1 MSDINLLAR
10 FLNFAKGAKLPLAKK
25 RTLLAVSGGID
36 SVVLVDL
43 FHKAGFRF
51 EIAHCNF
58 GLRGEE
64 SDGDETFVKAL
75 AERYEVHFHTV
86 RFDMGNKS
94 SSVQEE
100 ARTLRYNW
108 FEQIRKANKLDYIA
122 TAHHADDQV
131 ETVLQHFVKG
141 TGIRGLRG
149 MKVKRD
155 LIVRPLLFAFRD
167 EIESYC
173 NEQNLN
179 YRTDSSNA
187 SLKYE
192 RNKVRHELIPMLQTL
207 NPNFKAT
214 LIAQLPIYQEL
225 EGIYNRT
232 IAKERAKLFI
242 PKGEEFHIPIL
253 MLKKKENPEVVLY
266 EFLKDFGFNKT
277 QTALIVQTLS
287 ASSGKR
293 FLSSSHQVIK
303 DRTHLMLSPLKEHT
317 QSIGMID
324 EAEIANNRTIQFGAS
339 KFTFSLVPAHEVKI
353 KSENTI
359 AYFDYAQLQFP
370 LTIRYK
376 RSGDYFYP
384 FGMKNKKKKVSKF
397 FKDMKLN
404 LTAKEDVA
412 ILLSGERIAWVVD
425 YRTDERFKITT
436 STTKVLVVKVDK
448 TI

>member
-25 RTLLAVSGGID
+25 RTLIAVSGGID

-100 ARTLRYNW
+100 ARTIRYNW
-108 FEQIRKANKLDYIA
+108 LEQIRKANKLDYIA

-277 QTALIVQTLS
+277 QTQLIVQTFDTPP
-287 ASSGKR
+287 GKR
-293 FLSSSHQVIK
+293 FLSSTHQLLK
-303 DRTHLMLSPLKEHT
+303 DRTHFILSPIKESC
-317 QSIGMID
+317 QSIVLID
-324 EAEIANNRTIQFGAS
+324 EDSVGENLSVQFGSTRFA
-339 KFTFSLVPAHEVKI
+339 FSVLPAGDVNM
-353 KSENTI
+353 KSENCF

-370 LTIRYK
+370 LSIRYK
-376 RSGDYFYP
+376 RTGDYFYP

-397 FKDMKLN
+397 FKDIKLN
-404 LTAKEDVA
+404 LAAKEEVL
-412 ILLSGERIAWVVD
+412 IFLSGERIAWVVEH
-425 YRTDERFKITT
+425 RTDERFRITP
-436 STTKVLVVKVDK
+436 STTKVLQVKLEKVK
-448 TI
+448 

>member
-1 MSDINLLAR
+1 MSETNLLTA

-25 RTLLAVSGGID
+25 RTLLAVSGGMD

-58 GLRGEE
+58 GLRGAE
-64 SDGDETFVKAL
+64 SDGDEVFVKTL
-75 AERYEVHFHTV
+75 AEQYGVQFYSV
-86 RFDMGNKS
+86 RFDLSNIKS
-94 SSVQEE
+94 SIQEE

-167 EIESYC
+167 EIETYC
-173 NEQNLN
+173 TEQNLN

-214 LIAQLPIYQEL
+214 LIAHLPIYQEL
-225 EGIYNRT
+225 EVLYNRT
-232 IAKERAKLFI
+232 IAKEHAKLFI

-253 MLKKKENPEVVLY
+253 LLKKKANPEVVLF

-277 QTALIVQTLS
+277 QTLLIVQALDS
-287 ASSGKR
+287 ISGKR
-293 FLSSSHQVIK
+293 FLSPTHKLLK
-303 DRTHLMLSPLKEHT
+303 DRTHFILSPIKESC
-317 QSIGMID
+317 QSIVLID
-324 EAEIANNRTIQFGAS
+324 EDSVGENLSVQFGSTRFA
-339 KFTFSLVPAHEVKI
+339 FSVLPAGDVNM
-353 KSENTI
+353 KSENCF

-370 LTIRYK
+370 LSIRYK
-376 RSGDYFYP
+376 RTGDYFYP

-397 FKDMKLN
+397 FKDIKLN
-404 LTAKEDVA
+404 LAAKEEVL
-412 ILLSGERIAWVVD
+412 IFLSGERIAWVVEH
-425 YRTDERFKITT
+425 RTDERFRITP
-436 STTKVLVVKVDK
+436 STTKVLQVKLEKVK
-448 TI
+448 

>member
-1 MSDINLLAR
+1 MSDINLLAS
-10 FLNFAKGAKLPLAKK
+10 FLNFAKGAKLLLAKK

-75 AERYEVHFHTV
+75 AERYNVQFHSV
-86 RFDMGNKS
+86 RFDMENITSG
-94 SSVQEE
+94 VQED

-167 EIESYC
+167 EIETYC
-173 NEQNLN
+173 NAQRLN

-207 NPNFKAT
+207 NSNFKAT

-324 EAEIANNRTIQFGAS
+324 EAEIVNNRTIQFGAS
-339 KFTFSLVPAHEVKI
+339 KFTFSLVPANEVKI
-353 KSENTI
+353 KSGNAI
-359 AYFDYAQLQFP
+359 AYLDYAQLQFP

-376 RSGDYFYP
+376 RHGDYFYP

-397 FKDMKLN
+397 FKDIKLN

-412 ILLSGERIAWVVD
+412 IVLSGERIAWVVD

-436 STTKVLVVKVDK
+436 STTKVLVIKVDK

>member
-1 MSDINLLAR
+1 MKCIFIRYVLIWET
-10 FLNFAKGAKLPLAKK
+10 K
-25 RTLLAVSGGID
+25 
-36 SVVLVDL
+36 VVVC
-43 FHKAGFRF
+43 K
-51 EIAHCNF
+51 
-58 GLRGEE
+58 
-64 SDGDETFVKAL
+64 
-75 AERYEVHFHTV
+75 
-86 RFDMGNKS
+86 
-94 SSVQEE
+94 E

-277 QTALIVQTLS
+277 QTQLIVQTLS
-287 ASSGKR
+287 SSSGKR

-303 DRTHLMLSPLKEHT
+303 DRTHLMLSLLKEHT
-317 QSIGMID
+317 KYWND
-324 EAEIANNRTIQFGAS
+324 
-339 KFTFSLVPAHEVKI
+339 
-353 KSENTI
+353 
-359 AYFDYAQLQFP
+359 
-370 LTIRYK
+370 
-376 RSGDYFYP
+376 
-384 FGMKNKKKKVSKF
+384 
-397 FKDMKLN
+397 
-404 LTAKEDVA
+404 
-412 ILLSGERIAWVVD
+412 
-425 YRTDERFKITT
+425 
-436 STTKVLVVKVDK
+436 
-448 TI
+448 

>member
-1 MSDINLLAR
+1 MSEINLLTT
-10 FLNFAKGAKLPLAKK
+10 FLSFVKGAKLPFEKK
-25 RTLLAVSGGID
+25 RTLLAVSGGMD

-43 FHKAGFRF
+43 FQKAGFRF

-58 GLRGEE
+58 GLRGVE
-64 SDGDETFVKAL
+64 SDGDEVFVKAL
-75 AERYEVHFHTV
+75 AEKYGVKFHGV
-86 RFDMGNKS
+86 RFNLSNTKNS
-94 SSVQEE
+94 IQEE
-100 ARTLRYNW
+100 ARTLRYTW
-108 FEQIRKANKLDYIA
+108 FEDIRKENKLDYIA

-149 MKVKRD
+149 MKAKRD

-167 EIESYC
+167 EIETYC
-173 NEQNLN
+173 NEQNLT
-179 YRTDSSNA
+179 YRTDSSNT

-225 EGIYNRT
+225 EILYNRT

-253 MLKKKENPEVVLY
+253 MLIKKENPEVVLY

-277 QTALIVQTLS
+277 QTQLIVQTFDIP
-287 ASSGKR
+287 SGKR
-293 FLSSSHQVIK
+293 FLSSTHQLIK
-303 DRTHLMLSPLKEHT
+303 DRTHFILVPLKEHV
-317 QSIGMID
+317 QSIITID
-324 EAEIANNRTIQFGAS
+324 ENEISNNDSIQFGALR
-339 KFTFSLVPAHEVKI
+339 FTFSVLPAVDLNMI
-353 KSENTI
+353 TENCF
-359 AYFDYAQLQFP
+359 AYIDYAQLQFP

-376 RSGDYFYP
+376 RPGDYFYP

-397 FKDMKLN
+397 FKDLKLN
-404 LTAKEDVA
+404 LAAKEDVL
-412 ILLSGERIAWVVD
+412 ILLSGERIAWVVEH
-425 YRTDERFKITT
+425 RTDERFKITT
-436 STTKVLVVKVDK
+436 STTKLLQVKVEK
-448 TI
+448 LK

>member
-1 MSDINLLAR
+1 MSDINLLAN

-25 RTLLAVSGGID
+25 RTLLAVSGGMD

-58 GLRGEE
+58 GLRGAE
-64 SDGDETFVKAL
+64 SDGDEVFVKTL
-75 AERYEVHFHTV
+75 AEQYGVQFYSV
-86 RFDMGNKS
+86 RFDLSNIKS
-94 SSVQEE
+94 SIQEE

-167 EIESYC
+167 EIETYC
-173 NEQNLN
+173 TEQNLN

-214 LIAQLPIYQEL
+214 LIAHLPIYQEL
-225 EGIYNRT
+225 EVLYNRT
-232 IAKERAKLFI
+232 IAKEHAKLFI

-253 MLKKKENPEVVLY
+253 LLKKKANPEVVLF

-277 QTALIVQTLS
+277 QTLLIVQALDS
-287 ASSGKR
+287 ISGKR
-293 FLSSSHQVIK
+293 FLSPTHKLLK
-303 DRTHLMLSPLKEHT
+303 DRTHFILSPIKESG
-317 QSIGMID
+317 QSIVLID
-324 EAEIANNRTIQFGAS
+324 EETIGKNMTVEFGITR
-339 KFTFSLVPAHEVKI
+339 FTFSVIPSNDLNF
-353 KSENTI
+353 KSENCF

-370 LTIRYK
+370 LTIHYK
-376 RSGDYFYP
+376 RLGDYFYP

-397 FKDMKLN
+397 FKDLKLN
-404 LTAKEDVA
+404 LAAKEDVL
-412 ILLSGERIAWVVD
+412 ILLSGERIAWVVEH
-425 YRTDERFKITT
+425 RTDERFKIIP
-436 STTKVLVVKVDK
+436 STTKVLQVKVEK
-448 TI
+448 LK

>member
-1 MSDINLLAR
+1 MSDINLLAS
-10 FLNFAKGAKLPLAKK
+10 FLNFAKGAKLLLAKK

-43 FHKAGFRF
+43 FQKAGFCF

-75 AERYEVHFHTV
+75 AERYNVQFHSV
-86 RFDMGNKS
+86 RFDMENITSG
-94 SSVQEE
+94 VQED

-167 EIESYC
+167 EIETYC
-173 NEQNLN
+173 NAQRLN

-207 NPNFKAT
+207 NSNFKAT

-339 KFTFSLVPAHEVKI
+339 KFTFSLVPANEVKI
-353 KSENTI
+353 KSGNAI

-376 RSGDYFYP
+376 RHGDYFYP

-397 FKDMKLN
+397 FKDIKLN

-412 ILLSGERIAWVVD
+412 IVLSGERIAWVVD